1 MIRMAK
7 EKMCACGKPLHYA
20 NKSMEKIAQRIVDEQ
35 GEEIKIVVEG
45 RSWMVPRHFIALHG
59 IEAAE
64 LPSMG
69 FREVTNGDL

>member
-1 MIRMAK
+1 M
-7 EKMCACGKPLHYA
+7 
-20 NKSMEKIAQRIVDEQ
+20 QRLVDEY
-35 GEEIKIVVEG
+35 GEEIKIAVED

-59 IEAAE
+59 IEAAK